1 MNYFAG
7 LEVLAVLASAFVIG
21 GVFQRN
27 NVMAPLFNSMMR
39 LTGSKKLSLFCVS
52 LVSGILPVEGRV
64 TVSAP
69 VLDSM
74 HNKCCSSTR
83 PKMGILD
90 FVSTHHYYLWSPLE
104 KSVLITMAG
113 LGLTYSQFL
122 SVTAIPILCYLGF
135 LIYFISQYDANEIEV
150 RSNEGPT
157 DYMGLLFI
165 AALVASVW
173 FNPVIVFPILALI
186 YVVYYKVEFL
196 ELLSYVRLKPI
207 LVVSSIVI
215 LANVVKQSGVE
226 IKSFFDPEAFIGLI
240 MLVGAGLSFI
250 LGSSSKYAGITVA
263 ITTLIGIKYL
273 PIVLMSEYIGYLLS
287 PTHKCLAISMTYFDT
302 KVKDFYKTVGALC
315 FVLMIGGILSYMFQ

>member
-1 MNYFAG
+1 MNYFSG
-7 LEVLAVLASAFVIG
+7 LEVLAVLISALIIG
-21 GVFQRN
+21 GIFVRN
-27 NVMAPLFNSMMR
+27 NVMTPLFNAMLG

-74 HNKCCSSTR
+74 HNKCCTSTR
-83 PKMGILD
+83 SKMGILD

-122 SVTAIPILCYLGF
+122 QVTAIPILFYLGF
-135 LIYFISQYDANEIEV
+135 LIYFISKYDADEIDV
-150 RSNEGPT
+150 KPSDGST
-157 DYMGLLFI
+157 SYMGFLFI
-165 AALVASVW
+165 AALVVSVW
-173 FNPVIVFPILALI
+173 VSPVIVFPILALI
-186 YVVYYKVEFL
+186 YALYYKVEFL
-196 ELLSYVRLKPI
+196 ELVSYLRLKPI
-207 LVVSSIVI
+207 LVVSGIVI
-215 LANVVKQSGVE
+215 LANIVKQSGLE
-226 IKSFFDPEAFIGLI
+226 IKNFFEPEAFIGLI
-240 MLVGAGLSFI
+240 MLIGAGLSF
-250 LGSSSKYAGITVA
+250 LMGSSSKYAGITVA

-273 PIVLMSEYIGYLLS
+273 PLVLMSEYIGYLLS

-315 FVLMIGGILSYMFQ
+315 FVLMLGGVLSYMFQ

>member
-1 MNYFAG
+1 MYFAG
-7 LEVLAVLASAFVIG
+7 LEVLAVLASALIIG
-21 GVFQRN
+21 GIFVRN
-27 NVMAPLFNSMMR
+27 NVMAPLFNSMLS

-52 LVSGILPVEGRV
+52 MVSGILPLEGRV

-74 HNKCCSSTR
+74 HNKCCNTR

-122 SVTAIPILCYLGF
+122 SVTAIPILFYLGF
-135 LIYFISQYDANEIEV
+135 LIYFISKYDADEIEV
-150 RSNEGPT
+150 KPVDGSSS
-157 DYMGLLFI
+157 YMGLLFI
-165 AALVASVW
+165 IALVASVW
-173 FNPVIVFPILALI
+173 VSPVIVFPVLALL
-186 YVVYYKVEFL
+186 YALYYEVEFL
-196 ELLSYVRLKPI
+196 ELASYLRLKPI
-207 LVVSSIVI
+207 LVVSGIVI
-215 LANVVKQSGVE
+215 LANIVKQSGLE
-226 IKSFFDPEAFIGLI
+226 IKNFFEPEAFIGLI
-240 MLVGAGLSFI
+240 MLIGAGLSFL

-273 PIVLMSEYIGYLLS
+273 PLVLMSEYIGYLLS

-302 KVKDFYKTVGALC
+302 RVQDFYKTVGALC
-315 FVLMIGGILSYMFQ
+315 FVLMLGGLLSYMLQ